1 MSKGTIIVWLDGI
14 EVGAKIAK
22 LATIN
27 SYDLELVDEIDSLGK
42 LNGGVLIVDLNCIN
56 DHVLQNISKLKG
68 HNFFTL
74 LGFYHDLTSDV
85 INNYS
90 NFGFDIILERK
101 EFLNNLDPI
110 VEKAFHAC

>member
-42 LNGGVLIVDLNCIN
+42 LNGGVLIVDLN
-56 DHVLQNISKLKG
+56 
-68 HNFFTL
+68 
-74 LGFYHDLTSDV
+74 
-85 INNYS
+85 
-90 NFGFDIILERK
+90 
-101 EFLNNLDPI
+101 
-110 VEKAFHAC
+110 